1 MNLQIANIGINQDDQ
16 GRYCLND
23 LHRAAGFE
31 SRHLPSKWLANKQTI
46 ELVGELTK
54 TGIPAIESKQGL
66 GTFVA
71 KQLVYA
77 YAMWI
82 SPAFHLKVINTFDA
96 VATTPAVQDPSTR
109 ALIQLLTEQ
118 DQLKQEQGQL
128 KQRVSVIEAKQTTRD
143 ESYFTAAG
151 FCNLKGIKL
160 DRAGMA
166 MIGKMASSFSRD
178 NNLKVGKV
186 YDSRYGEV
194 NEYHV
199 SALQYAV
206 EA

>member
-1 MNLQIANIGINQDDQ
+1 MHQLITSTNMTMNSREIAE
-16 GRYCLND
+16 LV
-23 LHRAAGFE
+23 E
-31 SRHLPSKWLANKQTI
+31 SRHDDVKRSIERLANKGVFQLPPMAEISTA
-46 ELVGELTK
+46 TK
-54 TGIPAIESKQGL
+54 PVQ
-66 GTFVA
+66 
-71 KQLVYA
+71 VYVF
-77 YAMWI
+77 
-82 SPAFHLKVINTFDA
+82 SG
-96 VATTPAVQDPSTR
+96 
-109 ALIQLLTEQ
+109 
-118 DQLKQEQGQL
+118 EQGKLDSITVVAQL
-128 KQRVSVIEAKQTTRD
+128 SPQFTAALVKRWHELESSRTAISTDPLIASLQALQIVRQQQIDHDHRLTLLEAKTITRD

-160 DRAGMA
+160 YRAGMA

-199 SALQYAV
+199 SALQHAV

>member
-1 MNLQIANIGINQDDQ
+1 MHQLITSTKMTMTSREIAELVEKRHDNIKRTI
-16 GRYCLND
+16 
-23 LHRAAGFE
+23 E
-31 SRHLPSKWLANKQTI
+31 TLANSNVISYPQIEDGAKSANGTI
-46 ELVGELTK
+46 EKVYVFTGEQGKLDSITVVAQLSPQFTAALVKRWHELETRQ
-54 TGIPAIESKQGL
+54 PAIS
-66 GTFVA
+66 
-71 KQLVYA
+71 
-77 YAMWI
+77 
-82 SPAFHLKVINTFDA
+82 S
-96 VATTPAVQDPSTR
+96 DPLIASLQ
-109 ALIQLLTEQ
+109 ALQVVRQQQIDHDHRLTLL
-118 DQLKQEQGQL
+118 
-128 KQRVSVIEAKQTTRD
+128 EAKTITRD

-166 MIGKMASSFSRD
+166 MVGKMASSYSRD

-199 SALQYAV
+199 SALQHAV

>member
-1 MNLQIANIGINQDDQ
+1 MHQLITSTNMTMNSREIAE
-16 GRYCLND
+16 LV
-23 LHRAAGFE
+23 E
-31 SRHLPSKWLANKQTI
+31 SRHDDVKRSIERLANKGVFQLPPMAEISTA
-46 ELVGELTK
+46 TK
-54 TGIPAIESKQGL
+54 PVQ
-66 GTFVA
+66 
-71 KQLVYA
+71 VYVF
-77 YAMWI
+77 
-82 SPAFHLKVINTFDA
+82 SG
-96 VATTPAVQDPSTR
+96 
-109 ALIQLLTEQ
+109 
-118 DQLKQEQGQL
+118 EQGKLDSITVVAQL
-128 KQRVSVIEAKQTTRD
+128 SPQFTAALVKRWHELESSRTAISTDPLIASLQALQIVRQQQIDHDHRLTLLEAKTITRD

-199 SALQYAV
+199 SALQHAV